1 MAAGASGCSR
11 SMLNYQLAECIGTLD
26 MYENNEPV
34 ETPKMKAQR
43 EQQESEAAL
52 EEERVAVLEE
62 AETMALS
69 YQYEAAI
76 AYLEGSEILAEDE
89 RAAEAI
95 RTYQDQIDHM
105 YEYEGDIGHLCF
117 PNLVVDTDRAFDGDT
132 YASVYE
138 SQMITL
144 EEFTN
149 ILNTLY
155 ESGYVLIDLHSLAE
169 EAEDGT
175 MTLKNPVMPNG
186 KKPIIFSID
195 NLNYSDVHS
204 GDGVAT
210 ALALDDNG
218 DVMAVYTDAEGHE
231 LLGAYDV
238 VPVLEEF
245 ISEHPDF
252 SYQGARGIIAL
263 SGSNGAFGYQI
274 EEDQSSNYQ
283 ENQQTVREIAQRLRE
298 TGWTFATEG
307 YGYKYMGDFSYDSL
321 REDITK
327 WQTTVGALIGDCDTL
342 LYPYGSEVDYTTE
355 KASYLINQGYQY
367 LIGMWSDGDYV
378 EVNDTY
384 LRQTRR
390 AIIGYVFEN
399 YPGNF
404 STYFSVSAI
413 IDPAR

>member
-1 MAAGASGCSR
+1 
-11 SMLNYQLAECIGTLD
+11 
-26 MYENNEPV
+26 
-34 ETPKMKAQR
+34 
-43 EQQESEAAL
+43 
-52 EEERVAVLEE
+52 
-62 AETMALS
+62 
-69 YQYEAAI
+69 
-76 AYLEGSEILAEDE
+76 
-89 RAAEAI
+89 
-95 RTYQDQIDHM
+95 
-105 YEYEGDIGHLCF
+105 
-117 PNLVVDTDRAFDGDT
+117 
-132 YASVYE
+132 
-138 SQMITL
+138 MITL